1 MPEPLN
7 KEQLSRLRAEAK
19 APYRGIRRF
28 FYIVLGGSAFLGGFV
43 FLMKAIAGEN
53 LESTLPN
60 LLLQVT
66 VCGIIIW
73 LWRREQPP
81 EL

>member
-7 KEQLSRLRAEAK
+7 EEQLSRLRAEAK

-28 FYIVLGGSAFLGGFV
+28 FYIALGGSAFLGGFV

-53 LESTLPN
+53 LERTLPN
-60 LLLQVT
+60 LLLQIA
-66 VCGIIIW
+66 VCTIIVL

-81 EL
+81 QP

>member
-7 KEQLSRLRAEAK
+7 EEQLSRLRAEAK

-28 FYIVLGGSAFLGGFV
+28 FYIALGGSAFLGGFV

-53 LESTLPN
+53 LERTLPN
-60 LLLQVT
+60 LLLQLA
-66 VCGIIIW
+66 VCTIIVL

-81 EL
+81 QP